1 LHNIDSDAFLNKRE
15 SGEFFAG
22 CARKKQ
28 PPSLHSIEMIHSERR
43 CRIFWKGIQENKS
56 LMNNSIPASF
66 QSPNKLNLS
75 GVQRREIKKF
85 SMAMLFLAP
94 SLIIF
99 LAFTFIPLIQSIL
112 LSLYL
117 TDPIGRPAA
126 FVWFLQYERLVS
138 TPNFLNSFTRSVQF
152 VLYTVP
158 TTIFLS
164 LGLAILGNLRL
175 KRISIFRVF
184 FSSTIAVSAATA
196 SLMFLYLFHPTI
208 GSLNYFLELVGLQP
222 VSWLVNESSA
232 LPSVALTS
240 VWLQLG
246 LNTVIILAAMQG
258 IPEELY
264 ESAMIDGANSWN
276 KFIHITVPF
285 LSSTF
290 FFLLVVDI
298 LAAFQT
304 FTPIHVMTSGGPA
317 DSTNL
322 LVYSIYREFYFNGKY
337 GFAAAQ
343 SIMLFVIMLIL
354 TTIQFGVL
362 ERKVFYE

>member
-1 LHNIDSDAFLNKRE
+1 MKTST
-15 SGEFFAG
+15 S
-22 CARKKQ
+22 
-28 PPSLHSIEMIHSERR
+28 
-43 CRIFWKGIQENKS
+43 
-56 LMNNSIPASF
+56 
-66 QSPNKLNLS
+66 LS
-75 GVQRREIKKF
+75 GALLPRPNPGITRAQKREIKKF
-85 SMAMLFLAP
+85 SIAMVFLAP

-99 LAFTFIPLIQSIL
+99 IAFTFVPLIQSIL
-112 LSLYL
+112 LSFYL

-126 FVWFLQYERLVS
+126 FVWFLQYERLFS
-138 TPNFLNSFTRSVQF
+138 TTSFINSLGRSASF

-158 TTIFLS
+158 TTLLLS
-164 LGLAILGNLRL
+164 LILAVLGNLRL
-175 KRISIFRVF
+175 RRISIFRIF

-196 SLMFLYLFHPTI
+196 SLMFLYLYHPTI
-208 GSLNYFLELVGLQP
+208 GTLNYFLELVGLQP
-222 VSWLVNESSA
+222 ISWLVNEASA
-232 LPSVALTS
+232 LPAVSLTC

-246 LNTVIILAAMQG
+246 LNTVILLAAMQG
-258 IPEELY
+258 IPEELF
-264 ESAMIDGANSWN
+264 ESAMIDGANAWA
-276 KFIHITVPF
+276 KFRHITLPF

-343 SIMLFVIMLIL
+343 SIMLFVIMLVL
-354 TTIQFGVL
+354 TVIQFGVI

>member
-1 LHNIDSDAFLNKRE
+1 MNTSTSLDRALQPRLNR
-15 SGEFFAG
+15 
-22 CARKKQ
+22 
-28 PPSLHSIEMIHSERR
+28 
-43 CRIFWKGIQENKS
+43 GITP
-56 LMNNSIPASF
+56 L
-66 QSPNKLNLS
+66 
-75 GVQRREIKKF
+75 QRREIKRF
-85 SMAMLFLAP
+85 GTAMIFLAP

-112 LSLYL
+112 LSFYL

-126 FVWFLQYERLVS
+126 FVWFLQYERLFS
-138 TPNFLNSFTRSVQF
+138 TSTFINSLGRSATF

-158 TTIFLS
+158 TTLLLS
-164 LGLAILGNLRL
+164 LGLAVLGNLRL
-175 KRISIFRVF
+175 RRISFFRVF

-196 SLMFLYLFHPTI
+196 SLIFLYLFHPTV
-208 GSLNYFLELVGLQP
+208 GTLNYFLELLGIAP
-222 VSWLVNESSA
+222 INWLVNESSA
-232 LPSVALTS
+232 LASVSLTC

-246 LNTVIILAAMQG
+246 LNTVILLAAMQG

-264 ESAMIDGANSWN
+264 ESAMIDGANAWA
-276 KFIHITVPF
+276 KFRHITLPF

-343 SIMLFVIMLIL
+343 SIMLFGIMLVL
-354 TTIQFGVL
+354 TIIQFGVI